1 MKIIISPAKKMN
13 INTDD
18 MEVKTSPIF
27 LERAIVLMEWIRGM
41 SYEEAKKLW
50 GCNDKIAALNYE
62 RFQTMDLKRGLTPA
76 LLAYEGIQYQYM
88 APHVFEYDQWDYVED
103 HLRILSGFYGILRPL
118 DGVVPYRLEMQAKG
132 RPGRSPD
139 RGPDSSPDSIPD
151 GSLYGR
157 NLYGF
162 WKDDIY
168 QALAADTDCIVN
180 LASKEYSR
188 CIENWLEDG
197 ITYVTCVFGE
207 ERDGKVIR
215 KGTQAKMAR
224 GEMVRY
230 MAERQITD
238 WQAMKSFNRLGYTYS
253 EKFSD
258 EGQLVFL
265 KS

>member
-1 MKIIISPAKKMN
+1 MI

-18 MEVKTSPIF
+18 MEVKTAPVF
-27 LERAIVLMEWIRGM
+27 LDRANVLKEWIRKM
-41 SYEEAKKLW
+41 SYAEAKKLW
-50 GCNDKIAALNYE
+50 SCNDKIAALNYE
-62 RFQTMDLKRGLTPA
+62 RFQTMDLKRSLTPA

-88 APHVFEYDQWDYVED
+88 APRIFEYGQWDYVEE
-103 HLRILSGFYGILRPL
+103 HLKILSGFYGILRPF

-132 RPGRSPD
+132 SPD
-139 RGPDSSPDSIPD
+139 G
-151 GSLYGR
+151 G

-168 QALAADTDCIVN
+168 RALAADTDCIVN
-180 LASKEYSR
+180 LASKEYSK
-188 CIENWLEDG
+188 CIESWLEDG

-207 ERDGKVIR
+207 ERDGRVVQ

-238 WQAMKSFNRLGYTYS
+238 WREIKSFDRLGYSYA
-253 EKFSD
+253 EEFSD
-258 EGQLVFL
+258 EGRLVFL

>member
-139 RGPDSSPDSIPD
+139 KRSVPQHDA
-151 GSLYGR
+151 GR
-157 NLYGF
+157 S
-162 WKDDIY
+162 
-168 QALAADTDCIVN
+168 AAANCQWRKIRRP
-180 LASKEYSR
+180 AEYPIDR
-188 CIENWLEDG
+188 HHF
-197 ITYVTCVFGE
+197 V
-207 ERDGKVIR
+207 
-215 KGTQAKMAR
+215 
-224 GEMVRY
+224 
-230 MAERQITD
+230 
-238 WQAMKSFNRLGYTYS
+238 
-253 EKFSD
+253 
-258 EGQLVFL
+258 
-265 KS
+265 